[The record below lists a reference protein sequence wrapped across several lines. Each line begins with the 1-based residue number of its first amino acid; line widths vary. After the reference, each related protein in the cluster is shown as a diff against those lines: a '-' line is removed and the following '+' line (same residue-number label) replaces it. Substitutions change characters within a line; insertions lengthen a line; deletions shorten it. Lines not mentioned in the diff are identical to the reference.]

1 MELGEIRGK
10 GTNMQQLDFIKTR
23 LEQIEKLEAQSKLL
37 DSEAEIK
44 RLQKQYETIDAYPV
58 VSGIRSAYIF
68 QACNEARSALRYLES
83 SMPNLLEMEA
93 AHDAIINA
101 ADGDPDVVAALAECM
116 GPEILIEGEDWYYDE
131 RQQLRR
137 AIGAVM
143 TAREKLAK
151 ARSVT
156 VPRSDPD

>member
-1 MELGEIRGK
+1 
-10 GTNMQQLDFIKTR
+10 MQQLDYIKT
-23 LEQIEKLEAQSKLL
+23 LLQEIEPLEAKSKLL
-37 DSEAEIK
+37 DSDEERERIK
-44 RLQKQYETIDAYPV
+44 VQYQTEDPYAVIA
-58 VSGIRSAYIF
+58 GARSAYIW
-68 QACNEARSALRYLES
+68 QAASTARGALRYSES
-83 SMPNLLEMEA
+83 VMPRLTEMEA

-131 RQQLRR
+131 RKQLRR
-137 AIGAVM
+137 AIDAVM
-143 TAREKLAK
+143 TAREKLEK